1 MTQTQTQNQNAM
13 PELDGSGDVDPNGR
27 VPDFDIGIHDVVI
40 QSCRYRATPGFNL
53 LGLVGD
59 KVRGCFVSLKKNP
72 LYAINYGT
80 RDLKRLIAAS
90 KGFAQDSDAAKAI
103 TEQEIREFL
112 GPTQPGAGRRIRVE
126 ARQGKPNPKKPGQFY
141 TEVQFYPSPDRSL
154 GPVVAAAM
162 TVDDLLGWAQSR
174 RDEGAGPY
182 TINCDLS
189 KLGTVIRYASSG
201 LPDVI
206 GAITDDDLYIK
217 PVGGA
222 AQMLNMQPVI
232 GRCLFGQCGMCTRNA
247 FQFFSNGSQYFRE
260 RRVVVA

>member
-1 MTQTQTQNQNAM
+1 MTQNQNSM

-27 VPDFDIGIHDVVI
+27 VPDFDHGMNDVVI

-154 GPVVAAAM
+154 GPVVASDEAPAPKTAAPP
-162 TVDDLLGWAQSR
+162 VPPPAPSGASDGGPWFDLPANDPR
-174 RDEGAGPY
+174 RPGVTQY
-182 TINCDLS
+182 
-189 KLGTVIRYASSG
+189 
-201 LPDVI
+201 
-206 GAITDDDLYIK
+206 
-217 PVGGA
+217 
-222 AQMLNMQPVI
+222 
-232 GRCLFGQCGMCTRNA
+232 NA
-247 FQFFSNGSQYFRE
+247 KHELR
-260 RRVVVA
+260 